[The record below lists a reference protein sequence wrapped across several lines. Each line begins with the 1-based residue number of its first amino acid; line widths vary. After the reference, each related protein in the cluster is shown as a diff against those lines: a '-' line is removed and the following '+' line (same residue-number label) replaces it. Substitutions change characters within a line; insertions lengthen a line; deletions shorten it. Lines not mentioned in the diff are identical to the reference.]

1 MAKTIPLGQRLRYPV
16 TIVKILKSPGDPVKK
31 QEPLLEYSF
40 KWKKLVGDHVR
51 GDTWEETQIT
61 VASWDS
67 PADGEI
73 LQWHVKE
80 GEVIGGDRPCL
91 VVKEACSHEVQ
102 FQGLCAICGKDMT
115 EVNWASEARDT
126 ERAPINM
133 THDQT
138 SLTVSELQARRAEQE
153 LQQRLLSQRKLS
165 LVVDLDQTV
174 IHACIEPT
182 IGEWQGDPSNPN
194 YESVKEVR
202 SFQLNDD
209 GPRGVATGYW
219 YYIKMRPGLEEF
231 LTKVADKYELHVYT
245 MGTRAYAQSIAKIVD
260 PQQKLFG
267 NRVISRDENGSMIAK
282 SLQRLFPVSTN
293 MVVIIDD
300 RADVWPRNRP
310 NLIKVTPYDFFKGIG
325 DINSSFLPRREDLLP
340 SAPGQANKPAG
351 PAAAQQAKQNGA
363 PAPPKGDKVSA
374 LEELASMSGGDDPI
388 LTRKQIEEQ
397 GRALEKQI
405 MDRPLLHLQE
415 KLDKE
420 DEEADKTSDTEAGD
434 VPSSS
439 PPHQRHHLL
448 LDDDHE
454 LPYLEQHLTRL
465 HEAYYEE
472 FERNRNNTGAPIP
485 DVGLVLDGLKADV
498 LRGTKIV
505 LSGLVPIGIDV
516 KRSEIGLQ
524 LISFG
529 AELHEKITE
538 DVTHLVIS
546 SSRPRTQKVRQA
558 AKISTIKIVNQD
570 WLGESLTQWSRVDET
585 PYLVEIHPADRGQGA
600 KSLGSAQDI
609 IDTDILSDVDDSDDN
624 AAQPT
629 TPLRIRPRKLRIA
642 SGSGRD
648 PGADGG
654 DESDEE
660 DNTDDIDAEE
670 EGLLPSELVEGQ
682 LSPVDGL
689 KTFNWGEADEE
700 LDEFLASGS
709 DDDDDDD
716 DNGVSSQGTESNEDD
731 EELQEGS
738 RKRKYEGAG
747 EGEEGVPGTDNILG
761 GSSGNL
767 SKKQRLAKSRPSSSL
782 RAEYHADEDSSLPT
796 PHITGDEDD
805 ISLVKV
811 AAQNN
816 IGDIAGN
823 ETFEIDED
831 DLEADLMAE
840 FEAEERHM
848 REVEGEKG
856 KG

>member
-1 MAKTIPLGQRLRYPV
+1 MAKTIQLGQRLRYPV
-16 TIVKILKSPGDPVKK
+16 TIVKILKSAGDSVKK
-31 QEPLLEYSF
+31 QEPLLQYSF
-40 KWKKLVGDHVR
+40 KWKVSVGDHVR
-51 GDTWEETQIT
+51 GDTWEETQTT

-67 PADGEI
+67 PADGKL
-73 LQWHVKE
+73 LQWHIKE
-80 GEVIGGDRPCL
+80 GEVIGADRPCL
-91 VVKEACSHEVQ
+91 VVEEACSHEVQ

-138 SLTVSELQARRAEQE
+138 SLTVSELQAQRAEQE
-153 LQQRLLSQRKLS
+153 LQRRLLAQRKLS

-182 IGEWQGDPSNPN
+182 IGEWQRDPSNPN
-194 YESVKEVR
+194 YDSVKEVR

-209 GPRGVATGYW
+209 GPRGLATGYW

-245 MGTRAYAQSIAKIVD
+245 MGTRAYAQNIAKIVD
-260 PQQKLFG
+260 PHQKLFG

-325 DINSSFLPRREDLLP
+325 DINSSFLPRREDLLA
-340 SAPGQANKPAG
+340 APPPPAIKPAS
-351 PAAAQQAKQNGA
+351 PVAAQRAKQNGTNEA
-363 PAPPKGDKVSA
+363 AKADKISA
-374 LEELASMSGGDDPI
+374 LEELASMAGGGDEI

-397 GRALEKQI
+397 ERALEKQI

-420 DEEADKTSDTEAGD
+420 DEEADKTSDTETGD
-434 VPSSS
+434 EPSAS

-454 LPYLEQHLTRL
+454 LPYLERHLTRL
-465 HEAYYEE
+465 HEAYYGE
-472 FERNRNNTGAPIP
+472 FEKNGEANGAPIP
-485 DVGLVLDGLKADV
+485 DVGQVLDALKADV

-505 LSGLVPIGIDV
+505 LSGLVPIGVDV

-524 LISFG
+524 VISFG
-529 AELHEKITE
+529 AELRERITQ

-546 SSRPRTQKVRQA
+546 GTRPRTQKVRQA
-558 AKISTIKIVNQD
+558 ARIPSIKIVNQD
-570 WLGESLTQWSRVDET
+570 WLGECLTQWTRVDET
-585 PYLVEIHPADRGQGA
+585 PYLVDIHPADRGHQPLVP
-600 KSLGSAQDI
+600 SSAPGTLDAE
-609 IDTDILSDVDDSDDN
+609 ILSDADDDSEDN
-624 AAQPT
+624 AVQPR
-629 TPLRIRPRKLRIA
+629 TPLRIKPRGLWI
-642 SGSGRD
+642 GSQIGRAED
-648 PGADGG
+648 EH
-654 DESDEE
+654 ESDEE
-660 DNTDDIDAEE
+660 DNADDLDASE
-670 EGLLPSELVEGQ
+670 EGLLPSELAEGQ

-700 LDEFLASGS
+700 LDEFLASGT

-716 DNGVSSQGTESNEDD
+716 DNGASSSQETESNEGGED
-731 EELQEGS
+731 LQDGSLKRKHEGS
-738 RKRKYEGAG
+738 
-747 EGEEGVPGTDNILG
+747 GEEETPNSDNALG
-761 GSSGNL
+761 GSAGNL
-767 SKKQRLAKSRPSSSL
+767 AKKQRLAKSRPSSSL
-782 RAEYHADEDSSLPT
+782 RAEYHADGDSSLPT
-796 PHITGDEDD
+796 PQITGDEDD
-805 ISLVKV
+805 VSLIKV
-811 AAQNN
+811 ATQNSQV
-816 IGDIAGN
+816 DALEN

-848 REVEGEKG
+848 RAAEGEKE